1 MERGLVSVT
10 EHIPFS
16 FFLSFLSLFSF
27 VVGMFIVITPIRI
40 LLQRGAI
47 FLLFSS
53 HSSLCSPYVMDHL
66 LFYLAHFTN

>member
-1 MERGLVSVT
+1 MKRGLVSVT

-16 FFLSFLSLFSF
+16 FFLSFLSLFPF

-47 FLLFSS
+47 FLLFS
-53 HSSLCSPYVMDHL
+53 HSSLRSPIVMDHL